1 MAILLL
7 IIGIVLSWRY
17 AKNNLKK
24 LLTLLS
30 LSVLI
35 FVSACSSSEK
45 AATNKN
51 VAGIYMPGLNLID
64 PNYKVFHKND
74 TLTELHFRL
83 NSGNILYTKKRGDS
97 IFSANILIKYELT
110 DKATEDLADSASIFF
125 TDYGNNKQ
133 KKYLD
138 GIINLPTSI
147 NKSYGLI
154 ITVNDLTRDH
164 YIRKRVSINRLDI
177 YNSQNYLLLDSNNN
191 VVFKNHFNS
200 NDKVYIK
207 KNEGNTA
214 NSILLKFYSTKLPIA
229 KPPFSVDTQEEAT
242 VFKPKFSTQLN
253 FDSTNILTYIVEE
266 KGLYHF
272 HASASINKGPTLFNY
287 QEHFPKV
294 KSPENMIGPM
304 RYITTKKEYAVLTES
319 ENKKLA
325 VDQHW
330 INVAGSSERA
340 RTLIREYYTRVEN
353 ANNYFTSYLE
363 GWKTDRGLIY
373 IIYGTPN
380 VVYKNKDY
388 ENWIYGEENNMMSI
402 SFVFH
407 KVSNPVSNN
416 DYSLSRSPMF
426 KSSWFRAV
434 DSWRNGRIY

>member
-1 MAILLL
+1 MKLKSKL
-7 IIGIVLSWRY
+7 IIILSIIATAY
-17 AKNNLKK
+17 G
-24 LLTLLS
+24 
-30 LSVLI
+30 
-35 FVSACSSSEK
+35 CSSSK
-45 AATNKN
+45 NTGANKN
-51 VAGIYMPGLNLID
+51 VAGIYMPGLNLIN
-64 PNYKVFHKND
+64 PIYKIFHKND
-74 TLTELHFRL
+74 TLTDLHFRL
-83 NSGNILYTKKRGDS
+83 NSENILYTKKRGDTT
-97 IFSANILIKYELT
+97 FSANIMIKYEIVNQETKILI
-110 DKATEDLADSASIFF
+110 DSASIFF

-133 KKYLD
+133 KKFLD
-138 GIINLPTSI
+138 GLINLKTVSGK
-147 NKSYGLI
+147 NYDLV

-164 YIRKRVSINRLDI
+164 YIKKRLTVNRSDI
-177 YNSQNYLLLDSNNN
+177 YNPQNYLILDSNYS

-207 KNEGNTA
+207 KNESNPA
-214 NSILLKFYSTKLPIA
+214 KSITLKFYSTDLPIA
-229 KPPFSVDTQEEAT
+229 KPPFAT
-242 VFKPKFSTQLN
+242 ETDNETTSFSPQLTSQLN
-253 FDSTNILTYIVEE
+253 FDSTNTLTYIVKE

-272 HASASINKGPTLFNY
+272 HSLENSSSGPTLFNF

-294 KSPENMIGPM
+294 QSPENMIGPM
-304 RYITTKKEYAVLTES
+304 RYISTKKEYALLTES
-319 ENKKLA
+319 ENKKNA
-325 VDQHW
+325 VDKHW
-330 INVAGSSERA
+330 VNVAESNERA

-363 GWKTDRGLIY
+363 GWKTDRGIIY

-416 DYSLSRSPMF
+416 DYSLSRSPIF

>member
-1 MAILLL
+1 MISKLRHKFIIILLL
-7 IIGIVLSWRY
+7 IGFICG
-17 AKNNLKK
+17 
-24 LLTLLS
+24 
-30 LSVLI
+30 
-35 FVSACSSSEK
+35 CSSSK
-45 AATNKN
+45 NSGSNKN

-64 PNYKVFHKND
+64 PDYKIFHKND
-74 TLTELHFRL
+74 TLTEIHFRL
-83 NSGNILYTKKRGDS
+83 NSENILYTKKRSDTA
-97 IFSANILIKYELT
+97 FSSNILIKYELT
-110 DKATEDLADSASIFF
+110 DKATETLTDSASIYF

-133 KKYLD
+133 KKFLD
-138 GIINLPTSI
+138 GLINLKTAT
-147 NKSYGLI
+147 KKKYDLV
-154 ITVNDLTRDH
+154 ITVNDLNRDH
-164 YIRKRVSINRLDI
+164 YIRKRLSINRSDI
-177 YNSQNYLLLDSNNN
+177 YNPQNYLMLDSNYSI
-191 VVFKNHFNS
+191 VFKNHFN
-200 NDKVYIK
+200 NHEKVYIK
-207 KNEGNTA
+207 KNKGNPA
-214 NSILLKFYSTKLPIA
+214 KSIILKFYSTKLPIA
-229 KPPFSVDTQEEAT
+229 KPPFSVDTEEESL
-242 VFKPKFSTQLN
+242 VFKPKFTTQLD
-253 FDSTNILTYIVEE
+253 FDSTGTLAYTVDK

-272 HASASINKGPTLFNY
+272 QASTTVNSGPTLFNF

-304 RYITTKKEYAVLTES
+304 RYISTKKEYALLNDS
-319 ENKKLA
+319 ENKKIA
-325 VDQHW
+325 VDKHW
-330 INVAGSSERA
+330 INVAGSSDRA

-407 KVSNPVSNN
+407 KVNNPVSDN

-426 KSSWFRAV
+426 RNSWFRAV

>member
-1 MAILLL
+1 MNFYQMILNKLKNKL
-7 IIGIVLSWRY
+7 TIILSIVV
-17 AKNNLKK
+17 
-24 LLTLLS
+24 LTLGCKS
-30 LSVLI
+30 G
-35 FVSACSSSEK
+35 EK

-64 PNYKVFHKND
+64 PDYKVFHKND
-74 TLTELHFRL
+74 SLTELHFRL
-83 NSGNILYTKKRGDS
+83 NSENILYTKKRSDTA
-97 IFSANILIKYELT
+97 FSANILIKYELT
-110 DKATEDLADSASIFF
+110 DKGTEMLADSASIFF

-138 GIINLPTSI
+138 GLIKLKTATAKNYNLV
-147 NKSYGLI
+147 

-164 YIRKRVSINRLDI
+164 YIRKRLTINRSDI
-177 YNSQNYLLLDSNNN
+177 NHPQNYLMLDSNYS

-200 NDKVYIK
+200 NDIVHIK
-207 KNEGNTA
+207 KNETNPA
-214 NSILLKFYSTKLPIA
+214 KSIILKFYSTKLPIA
-229 KPPFSVDTQEEAT
+229 KPPFSVDAETEAM
-242 VFKPKFSTQLN
+242 VFKPKFTSLID
-253 FDSTNILTYIVEE
+253 FDSTGMLTHRVID

-272 HASASINKGPTLFNY
+272 QGTENVNSGPTLFNF

-294 KSPENMIGPM
+294 LSPENMIGPM
-304 RYITTKKEYAVLTES
+304 RYISTKKEYAALNES
-319 ENKKLA
+319 ENKKIA

-340 RTLIREYYTRVEN
+340 RTLIREYYTRVES

-407 KVSNPVSNN
+407 KVNNPVSNN